1 MAFPLGKIFQLFLLF
16 LFALICE
23 AKKRPPLEIEPEFR
37 VDEVSEQNALK
48 FELDKCAFYSIIVL
62 QASNVHFLDLKRPE
76 LAQNVTRRM
85 VFFTKRYGFSG
96 IFLKFDSDVLLTPGF
111 EQFVELLGDE
121 IKKEKKRSGMRKL
134 RLILSIS
141 SNWVKY
147 VYRRMPK
154 FDAYFDA
161 FYLWAD
167 EISSNSEFPIPS
179 VAVPVDPLHNSELV
193 PLKDSLARNAEHLAG
208 SGVPR
213 KKIII
218 GLSTWTR
225 SYFIRKNEELKM
237 PEVESLVYSN
247 EDSGQTDGTLG
258 YHEVC
263 HLLDSKNKHQQLH
276 YDNRSETTSL
286 IIADQWYSFNEPEH
300 AAFIHKLDWIS
311 NHEFGGIGLFSIQ
324 GDDPLNKCTRGLLP
338 LHRTVG
344 DRFKCRRGT
353 KRGNLEQL
361 GECTRLCFLDLEE
374 SRNSFAFE
382 QLQPGWCSHMVIG
395 QASVNPYVYSGPS
408 KGMNLALKLY
418 NDWERERKPFL
429 IRHLLDEHNAD
440 GVELNCANGGLDGPN
455 NAYQMNSFLADLRRT
470 LGWKKQILVGFVDQL
485 NFDFANMVRSVDY
498 IVAIGYRY
506 HRSTNTHTGHHS
518 PLFKN
523 STLLNQPKM
532 TIQGTLEELI
542 YKKLIVSLSAEAM
555 SQHFVEDI
563 YGTRSWESRR
573 IGESASSISQNRI
586 RAHGP
591 GVVSQTQTVWLSL
604 QNIAGIALHGLEHDN
619 IAGEC
624 PEGEPFH
631 LLKTIAQSQT
641 CYNCDVSSVKT
652 NNKNTTKEI
661 QNNSSELLENS
672 DDEEGELTEEEKDL
686 KAKKIS
692 NDQTLR
698 CQQFDEFTTNFT
710 VFCLL
715 SLDNVEIDMLAKLP
729 LKQCNVFLINNLAKL
744 DEHGKTV
751 ENEKNKEKLEKIVS
765 IANKKEKINLW
776 GEVGCDMSQTQWE
789 RIINDRKREKTVAA
803 LNKLMTTYQLSG
815 SATILTL
822 EQAKIKSNL
831 IIIELPTFAILQKR
845 EEEKAEP
852 LIVTQ
857 KEVCQFIRKPGVQH
871 HTRYD
876 AVTSYWKTGEEW
888 LSGENEQTIKYKVQ
902 YALQRRLG
910 GVLLKSLE
918 SDDPEDFCKN
928 GGYGGEERIII
939 LFMKSATAKKAVKL
953 LKAVK
958 GESKVGDHGLEKF
971 DKMRVNE
978 RNFQLVRNIH
988 ANWFATGL
996 KALMG
1001 SLGRTLYQKLSKE
1014 EQKQLADCLYRV
1026 EDKMDLVLAANCLV
1040 NARRRHFARIITDQI
1055 GNNYKMRW
1063 KIKQQEHIDKL
1074 LGAYN
1079 MRMYDLVLGRDE
1091 PSMSQVE
1098 QESPQGLLKM
1108 GITLLNKLTQNGSN
1122 KTEAT
1127 NFKFMS
1133 PRFAPLMPDG
1143 ANKKSLFSP
1152 TIFALYEN
1160 EENEEINGDKEGN
1173 LLKTADSLPKV
1184 LRASGLKS
1192 GDRQA
1197 LLQMLM
1203 QLSGSIGHVKK
1214 AIELLKSLNFF
1225 EIEPDF
1231 REANKKI
1238 INAYKKVERSF
1249 DNEQKYDIDSRGWTF
1264 LDQRQFDQLC
1274 KEQHA
1279 DFPEELRKETE
1290 RFSQLD
1296 RIGREQALWKRIER
1310 IARNIPDEYADKLD
1324 ERRRR
1329 KIEKLYRG
1337 KFRFKRQAGVEV
1349 GQPVILAPFM
1359 FTPTMGLSVLGP
1371 LILSPSIF
1379 APQILAPSV
1388 LSPFVLSPGAPMPFI
1403 LSPFVLGPFILSPMA
1418 LTPFILTPYVLSPN
1432 ILNPYALSPLILSPN
1447 VIFYIFL

>member
-1 MAFPLGKIFQLFLLF
+1 
-16 LFALICE
+16 
-23 AKKRPPLEIEPEFR
+23 
-37 VDEVSEQNALK
+37 
-48 FELDKCAFYSIIVL
+48 
-62 QASNVHFLDLKRPE
+62 ASNVHFLDLKRPE

-111 EQFVELLGDE
+111 EQFVELLDDE

-167 EISSNSEFPIPS
+167 EISSTSEFPIPS

-213 KKIII
+213 KKIVI
-218 GLSTWTR
+218 GLSTWAR
-225 SYFIRKNEELKM
+225 SYFIRKNEELKT

-286 IIADQWYSFNEPEH
+286 IIEDQWYSFNEPEH

-324 GDDPLNKCTRGLLP
+324 GDDPLNNCTRGLLP

-429 IRHLLDEHNAD
+429 IATASPTRFILIERIRHLLDEHNAD

-470 LGWKKQILVGFVDQL
+470 LGWKKQILISLNPISFVDQL

-591 GVVSQTQTVWLSL
+591 GVVSQTQVCTIMKEATTISHFLNELGVPYLVNNDREFIAFDNSRSIQIKTVWLSL

-631 LLKTIAQSQT
+631 LLKTIAQSQ
-641 CYNCDVSSVKT
+641 NPSSP
-652 NNKNTTKEI
+652 
-661 QNNSSELLENS
+661 ELLENS

-710 VFCLL
+710 VFCSL

-751 ENEKNKEKLEKIVS
+751 ENEKNKEKLEKIKISNDQTLRCQQFDEFTTNFTVFCSLSLDSVDIDMLTKLPLKQCNVFLINNLAKLDEHGKTVENEENKEKLEKIVS

-815 SATILTL
+815 LLLDCDKFMRPPLRRDFSQFLNELNSELFEKDNEKENEKNVVDELMDCMPRLALKIQLSRKNISEVYEPEQLNKLLKFILLPSSIALSKAKAKSATILTL
-822 EQAKIKSNL
+822 EQSKIKSNL
-831 IIIELPTFAILQKR
+831 IILELPTFAILQKR

-928 GGYGGEERIII
+928 GGYG
-939 LFMKSATAKKAVKL
+939 
-953 LKAVK
+953 
-958 GESKVGDHGLEKF
+958 
-971 DKMRVNE
+971 
-978 RNFQLVRNIH
+978 
-988 ANWFATGL
+988 
-996 KALMG
+996 
-1001 SLGRTLYQKLSKE
+1001 
-1014 EQKQLADCLYRV
+1014 
-1026 EDKMDLVLAANCLV
+1026 
-1040 NARRRHFARIITDQI
+1040 
-1055 GNNYKMRW
+1055 
-1063 KIKQQEHIDKL
+1063 
-1074 LGAYN
+1074 
-1079 MRMYDLVLGRDE
+1079 
-1091 PSMSQVE
+1091 
-1098 QESPQGLLKM
+1098 
-1108 GITLLNKLTQNGSN
+1108 LLNTVH
-1122 KTEAT
+1122 
-1127 NFKFMS
+1127 
-1133 PRFAPLMPDG
+1133 
-1143 ANKKSLFSP
+1143 
-1152 TIFALYEN
+1152 
-1160 EENEEINGDKEGN
+1160 
-1173 LLKTADSLPKV
+1173 TA
-1184 LRASGLKS
+1184 R
-1192 GDRQA
+1192 
-1197 LLQMLM
+1197 
-1203 QLSGSIGHVKK
+1203 
-1214 AIELLKSLNFF
+1214 
-1225 EIEPDF
+1225 
-1231 REANKKI
+1231 
-1238 INAYKKVERSF
+1238 
-1249 DNEQKYDIDSRGWTF
+1249 
-1264 LDQRQFDQLC
+1264 C
-1274 KEQHA
+1274 
-1279 DFPEELRKETE
+1279 
-1290 RFSQLD
+1290 
-1296 RIGREQALWKRIER
+1296 
-1310 IARNIPDEYADKLD
+1310 
-1324 ERRRR
+1324 
-1329 KIEKLYRG
+1329 
-1337 KFRFKRQAGVEV
+1337 GV
-1349 GQPVILAPFM
+1349 
-1359 FTPTMGLSVLGP
+1359 
-1371 LILSPSIF
+1371 
-1379 APQILAPSV
+1379 
-1388 LSPFVLSPGAPMPFI
+1388 
-1403 LSPFVLGPFILSPMA
+1403 
-1418 LTPFILTPYVLSPN
+1418 
-1432 ILNPYALSPLILSPN
+1432 
-1447 VIFYIFL
+1447 

>member
-1 MAFPLGKIFQLFLLF
+1 M
-16 LFALICE
+16 
-23 AKKRPPLEIEPEFR
+23 
-37 VDEVSEQNALK
+37 
-48 FELDKCAFYSIIVL
+48 IIL
-62 QASNVHFLDLKRPE
+62 QASNAHFLDLKRPE

-141 SNWVKY
+141 
-147 VYRRMPK
+147 
-154 FDAYFDA
+154 
-161 FYLWAD
+161 
-167 EISSNSEFPIPS
+167 

-213 KKIII
+213 KKIVI
-218 GLSTWTR
+218 GLSTWAR

-258 YHEVC
+258 YHE
-263 HLLDSKNKHQQLH
+263 
-276 YDNRSETTSL
+276 
-286 IIADQWYSFNEPEH
+286 
-300 AAFIHKLDWIS
+300 
-311 NHEFGGIGLFSIQ
+311 
-324 GDDPLNKCTRGLLP
+324 GDDPLNNCTRGLLP

-361 GECTRLCFLDLEE
+361 GSKFFYSNRISRSKFKGECTRLCFLDLEE

-382 QLQPGWCSHMVIG
+382 QLQPGWCSHMVLG

-470 LGWKKQILVGFVDQL
+470 LGWKKQILISLNPISFVDQL

-591 GVVSQTQTVWLSL
+591 GVVSQTQVCTIMKEATTISHFLNELGVPYLVNNDREFIAFDNSRSIQIKTVWLSL

-641 CYNCDVSSVKT
+641 CYNCDVSSLKT
-652 NNKNTTKEI
+652 NNKNTTKEN
-661 QNNSSELLENS
+661 QNPSSLELLENS
-672 DDEEGELTEEEKDL
+672 DDEESKLNEEEEDFISSL
-686 KAKKIS
+686 KTTKTS
-692 NDQTLR
+692 NQQTLR
-698 CQQFDEFTTNFT
+698 CQQFNEFTTNFT
-710 VFCLL
+710 VFCSL
-715 SLDNVEIDMLAKLP
+715 SLDNVEINMLNKLP

-751 ENEKNKEKLEKIVS
+751 ENEENKEKLEKIVS

-815 SATILTL
+815 LLLDCDNFMRPPLRRDFSQFLNELNSELFEKDNEKENEKNVVDELMDCMPRLALKIQLSRKNISEVYEPEQLNKLLKFILL
-822 EQAKIKSNL
+822 PSSIALSKAKAKVLNPLYPS
-831 IIIELPTFAILQKR
+831 ELPTFAILQKR

-928 GGYGGEERIII
+928 GGYG
-939 LFMKSATAKKAVKL
+939 
-953 LKAVK
+953 
-958 GESKVGDHGLEKF
+958 
-971 DKMRVNE
+971 
-978 RNFQLVRNIH
+978 
-988 ANWFATGL
+988 
-996 KALMG
+996 
-1001 SLGRTLYQKLSKE
+1001 
-1014 EQKQLADCLYRV
+1014 
-1026 EDKMDLVLAANCLV
+1026 
-1040 NARRRHFARIITDQI
+1040 
-1055 GNNYKMRW
+1055 
-1063 KIKQQEHIDKL
+1063 
-1074 LGAYN
+1074 
-1079 MRMYDLVLGRDE
+1079 
-1091 PSMSQVE
+1091 
-1098 QESPQGLLKM
+1098 
-1108 GITLLNKLTQNGSN
+1108 LLNTVH
-1122 KTEAT
+1122 
-1127 NFKFMS
+1127 
-1133 PRFAPLMPDG
+1133 
-1143 ANKKSLFSP
+1143 
-1152 TIFALYEN
+1152 
-1160 EENEEINGDKEGN
+1160 
-1173 LLKTADSLPKV
+1173 TA
-1184 LRASGLKS
+1184 R
-1192 GDRQA
+1192 
-1197 LLQMLM
+1197 
-1203 QLSGSIGHVKK
+1203 
-1214 AIELLKSLNFF
+1214 
-1225 EIEPDF
+1225 
-1231 REANKKI
+1231 
-1238 INAYKKVERSF
+1238 
-1249 DNEQKYDIDSRGWTF
+1249 
-1264 LDQRQFDQLC
+1264 C
-1274 KEQHA
+1274 
-1279 DFPEELRKETE
+1279 
-1290 RFSQLD
+1290 
-1296 RIGREQALWKRIER
+1296 
-1310 IARNIPDEYADKLD
+1310 
-1324 ERRRR
+1324 
-1329 KIEKLYRG
+1329 
-1337 KFRFKRQAGVEV
+1337 GV
-1349 GQPVILAPFM
+1349 
-1359 FTPTMGLSVLGP
+1359 
-1371 LILSPSIF
+1371 
-1379 APQILAPSV
+1379 
-1388 LSPFVLSPGAPMPFI
+1388 
-1403 LSPFVLGPFILSPMA
+1403 
-1418 LTPFILTPYVLSPN
+1418 
-1432 ILNPYALSPLILSPN
+1432 
-1447 VIFYIFL
+1447 